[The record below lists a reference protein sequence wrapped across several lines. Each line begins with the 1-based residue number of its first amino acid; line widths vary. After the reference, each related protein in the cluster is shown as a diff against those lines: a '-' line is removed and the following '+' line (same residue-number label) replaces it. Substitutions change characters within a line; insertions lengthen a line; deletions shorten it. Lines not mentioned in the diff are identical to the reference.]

1 MRRAL
6 TVFVRVVDGL
16 SWAGALLGA
25 ALLVSVACA
34 VFYEVVARY
43 IFRSPTEWSLE
54 LTTYALVWCG
64 FFGAAYAL
72 KRGRHV
78 RVDLLLD
85 RLPPPVQRGLELY
98 TDLLALAF
106 CLLLVGEGARFVY
119 QSYITEAASVSP
131 LRVPLFIPELA
142 VPAGG
147 ALLALQLLT
156 RILGRLGVVPPGQ
169 RR

>member
-1 MRRAL
+1 MRRVL
-6 TVFVRVVDGL
+6 SLLVRVVDGL
-16 SWAGALLGA
+16 SWAAALLGA
-25 ALLVSVACA
+25 ALLVGVATA

-64 FFGAAYAL
+64 FFGAADAL

-78 RVDLLLD
+78 RVDLLLE
-85 RLPPPVQRGLELY
+85 RLPHSVQRGLGLC

-106 CLLLVGEGARFVY
+106 CLLLLREGSRFVY

-147 ALLALQLLT
+147 TLLALRFLV
-156 RILGRLGVVPPGQ
+156 RILGRLGLVSPGAE
-169 RR
+169 R